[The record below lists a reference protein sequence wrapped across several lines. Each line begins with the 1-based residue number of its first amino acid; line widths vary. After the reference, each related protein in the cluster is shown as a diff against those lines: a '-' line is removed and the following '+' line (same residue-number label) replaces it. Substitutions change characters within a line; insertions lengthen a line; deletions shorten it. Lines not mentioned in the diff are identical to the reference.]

1 MIEIIQSIQKKGILE
16 TGVYCFQGIYNIFL
30 SRMRIFW
37 LRARGYDIDYSVTM
51 GGRNIFIQS
60 TKNSIK
66 VDKKS
71 ALSLNV
77 KIATGFG
84 GKIIIHRN
92 VAVFEYCVIDA
103 HRKIEIGENT
113 LIAPFCCLT
122 DYDHLVTAKDES
134 PIVQGYKSAPISIGR
149 NVWLGTKVII
159 LKGGTIG
166 DNTVIGAGSVV
177 TRDIPSNS
185 VAVGNPA
192 RVIKKIS

>member
-1 MIEIIQSIQKKGILE
+1 MIDLIRLIRTRGVIE
-16 TGVYCFQGIYNIFL
+16 TGVNLTHGICKIL
-30 SRMRIFW
+30 LARVHIFW
-37 LRARGYDIDYSVTM
+37 LRARGYDIDYSVIL

-60 TKNSIK
+60 SKNSIK
-66 VDKKS
+66 VDQKS
-71 ALSLNV
+71 VLSLSV
-77 KIATGFG
+77 KIAAGFG

-103 HRKIEIGENT
+103 HRKIEIGDNT
-113 LIAPFCCLT
+113 LIAPFCYLT
-122 DYDHLVTAKDES
+122 DYDHLVTAKDKS
-134 PIVQGYKSAPISIGR
+134 PIAQGYKSAPISIGR

-159 LKGGTIG
+159 LKGVTIG